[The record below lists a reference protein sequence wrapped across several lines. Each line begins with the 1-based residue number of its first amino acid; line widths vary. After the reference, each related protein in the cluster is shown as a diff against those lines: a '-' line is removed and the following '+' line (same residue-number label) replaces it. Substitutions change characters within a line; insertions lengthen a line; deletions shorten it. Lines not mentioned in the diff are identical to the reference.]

1 MQLALEAMQLYIV
14 YALLIKYFCKTS
26 NIDMNFLETLN
37 IPFNV
42 CVVVF
47 PVNKQCFKSTYNDRT
62 I

>member
-26 NIDMNFLETLN
+26 NIDMSFLETLSM
-37 IPFNV
+37 PFNV

-47 PVNKQCFKSTYNDRT
+47 PVNK
-62 I
+62 